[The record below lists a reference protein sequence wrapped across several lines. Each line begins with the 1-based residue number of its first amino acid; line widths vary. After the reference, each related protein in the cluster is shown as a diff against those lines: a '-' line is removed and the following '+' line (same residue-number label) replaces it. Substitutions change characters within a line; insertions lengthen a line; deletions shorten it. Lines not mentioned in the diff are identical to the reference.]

1 MLFLSIGDHVQEV
14 YLFLLFKHSL
24 FFFLNLEEFYIYRK
38 VANIE
43 QQISMNVSSSFSLH
57 KYVTFVK
64 VNELA
69 LVKFLVIEF
78 QI

>member
-1 MLFLSIGDHVQEV
+1 MLFLSIGDHLQEV
-14 YLFLLFKHSL
+14 YLFLLFKYIS
-24 FFFLNLEEFYIYRK
+24 FNLEDFYIYREI
-38 VANIE
+38 ANIE
-43 QQISMNVSSSFSLH
+43 QQISINVSSSFSFSLH

-78 QI
+78 RI